1 MKDQARTYGQVREIP
16 SNVEETR
23 TITFIASSSA
33 RDRHHSILNQKNWQ
47 LDNFN
52 NNPIIGYQHNVYGDP
67 CKEDDPDNVIGKGR
81 AYVEGDLLL
90 VDVTFE
96 TKDINQKADK
106 IFRKILAG
114 TLRAVSVGFL
124 PVGQGHWGEGE
135 EAQGKSNETYYFAG
149 QQLLELSV
157 VNIPSNPEAIK
168 KQLRSNTF
176 DAIKFIKG
184 HLPNLSLS
192 DIEKMSVGEVMKSL
206 EKKIDRAFAS
216 PPSQI
221 KPENKTMTNK
231 KGNAFARA
239 IRGILDAW
247 EGKEKRITVTAAD
260 GTILDIDREEGEP
273 QVGDSVTVDG
283 QPANGEFVLEDGTV
297 IVCAEG
303 VITEI
308 REPVEAESTETE
320 PVEETKKLTAENK
333 RLLEEVKSLKEENDE
348 LVRNLEEFK
357 TRLTRL
363 SSNYKPKEK
372 ETSFNGRGAEG
383 EEPENRVKAARER
396 RLEKEKQTQSTK

>member
-1 MKDQARTYGQVREIP
+1 MKDQTRTYGQVREIP

-23 TITFIASSSA
+23 TITFVASSSA
-33 RDRHHSILNQKNWQ
+33 RDRHHSVLNQKNWT

-81 AYVEGDLLL
+81 AYIEGELLL

-96 TKDINQKADK
+96 TKEVNPKADK

-135 EAQGKSNETYYFAG
+135 EAQGRSNETYYFAG
-149 QQLLELSV
+149 QELLELSV

-206 EKKIDRAFAS
+206 ENKIDRAFAS

-221 KPENKTMTNK
+221 KPDNKTMKNK
-231 KGNAFARA
+231 TKSLIDGIKKLFAQHEERMS
-239 IRGILDAW
+239 
-247 EGKEKRITVTAAD
+247 VTAAD
-260 GTILDIDREEGEP
+260 GTILDIDREEGDP

-283 QPANGEFVLEDGTV
+283 QPADGEYVLEDGTV

-303 VITEI
+303 KITEI
-308 REPVEAESTETE
+308 REPAEAEPAETE

-363 SSNYKPKEK
+363 SSTYKPKEK
-372 ETSFNGRGAEG
+372 ETSFSRGTEN
-383 EEPENRVKAARER
+383 EEPENRVKAAREKR
-396 RLEKEKQTQSTK
+396 REKESKSQSTK